1 MVIENLIKSTTM
13 NIDTIGYNA
22 GLVWNAL
29 NDSEA
34 LGLKQIKKVTKLKDK
49 ELYLALGWLARENK
63 ILIAENDADGKDLL
77 VSLV

>member
-1 MVIENLIKSTTM
+1 M

-29 NDSEA
+29 NEADA

-49 ELYLALGWLARENK
+49 ELYLAIGWLARENK
-63 ILIAENDADGKDLL
+63 IVIAESEDGKDLI
-77 VSLV
+77 VSLA

>member
-1 MVIENLIKSTTM
+1 M

-29 NDSEA
+29 NEADA

>member
-1 MVIENLIKSTTM
+1 M